1 MLRETMACLLFIYS
15 ILLVLLMVS
24 GREQANGTSQKIWNL
39 GKRYENLGVC
49 KTNWV
54 IMTSPIRKSY
64 VNDVCL
70 WGLSFLCFP
79 ITCRH
84 RILFAHEIMNKEVM
98 IRLNLAYE
106 AGVASWR
113 LKNKGISEWK
123 IEGLL
128 VYQKSMTSTISSI
141 QHRPMVG
148 TSSPDSMFWVGLS
161 FEGSIFTIG
170 TYLATVLRL
179 RGVASAQHCLWL
191 PSLLLPAGKT
201 AVIHIGLKSFSS
213 SILAGI
219 TVIQQNPC
227 LGERTFS
234 WVCRGPTSWSM
245 SDHSMNLKVISQS
258 PGLLRGTQ

>member
-1 MLRETMACLLFIYS
+1 MI
-15 ILLVLLMVS
+15 S
-24 GREQANGTSQKIWNL
+24 GREPANGTSQKIWNL

-84 RILFAHEIMNKEVM
+84 GILFAHEIMNKEVM
-98 IRLNLAYE
+98 IRLILAYE

-123 IEGLL
+123 TGGLL
-128 VYQKSMTSTISSI
+128 VYGKSMMPTISSI

-148 TSSPDSMFWVGLS
+148 MSSPDSVFWIGLS
-161 FEGSIFTIG
+161 FEGLIFHHRHIPGYCFKAKRCGLYTALP
-170 TYLATVLRL
+170 LA
-179 RGVASAQHCLWL
+179 AA
-191 PSLLLPAGKT
+191 PSPSSRKSRSESYRSE
-201 AVIHIGLKSFSS
+201 VIFFIYSS
-213 SILAGI
+213 
-219 TVIQQNPC
+219 
-227 LGERTFS
+227 
-234 WVCRGPTSWSM
+234 
-245 SDHSMNLKVISQS
+245 
-258 PGLLRGTQ
+258 